1 MDDDESLFM
10 KSSRKD
16 CNVSELSVVIP
27 EIAFMKNI
35 FPCFLLFIVF
45 VSAGCNRGGH
55 GGCFEPNS
63 KTMEGL
69 WELRKANSMLVSDYP
84 PGNGRTI
91 RFTGNKYEKREN
103 GQVVQSGEFTIV
115 NDATASESTC
125 MNIASGQ
132 FTNRIIYDNNTNGQK
147 VFLQLTGDQLIFM
160 SGCFALDGGVALTYV
175 RQ

>member
-1 MDDDESLFM
+1 M
-10 KSSRKD
+10 KYLILCFYISG
-16 CNVSELSVVIP
+16 VVI
-27 EIAFMKNI
+27 
-35 FPCFLLFIVF
+35 L
-45 VSAGCNRGGH
+45 AGCIKSRH

-63 KTMEGL
+63 KGIEGL

-91 RFTGNKYEKREN
+91 RFSGNKYEKREN
-103 GQVVQSGEFTIV
+103 GQVIQSGEFSIV
-115 NDATASESTC
+115 SDATASESTC

-132 FTNRIIYDNNTNGQK
+132 FTNRIIYDNAINAQK
-147 VFLQLTGDQLIFM
+147 VFIQLTGDQLIFM